1 MSANGGIMV
10 NPVRSAHWFAGT
22 LLALAV
28 LPSRAADHAEAPTAT
43 ADPAADIADV
53 FLFRAAGKLV
63 AAVTFSGAPAPRTRV
78 DGATGRF
85 NRDMLYTFHIDRDR
99 DAVEDVRIFA
109 RFGQNSLGQWGVE
122 LENVPGA
129 GARYLFGPVEQ
140 VATAPNGLR
149 FYAGLRDDPFFFD
162 AQGFNATLASF
173 GDDSAPDGRVLITNT
188 RDSFANRNVTVIIFE
203 MDLAAATGGSAEIYF
218 WGTSARIP
226 P

>member
-1 MSANGGIMV
+1 MIS
-10 NPVRSAHWFAGT
+10 PVRGAHWLAGT
-22 LLALAV
+22 LLAIAV

-43 ADPAADIADV
+43 SDPAADIADV
-53 FLFRAAGKLV
+53 FLFRAAGKLA

-78 DGATGRF
+78 DSAAGRF
-85 NRDMLYTFHIDRDR
+85 DRNMLYTFHIDRDR
-99 DAVEDVRIFA
+99 DAIEELRIFA
-109 RFGQNSLGQWGVE
+109 RFGQNSAGEWGVE

-140 VATAPNGLR
+140 VVTAPNGLR

-173 GDDSAPDGRVLITNT
+173 GDDSAPDGQVLITNT

-203 MDLAAATGGSAEIYF
+203 MDLAAAMGGSAEIYF

>member
-1 MSANGGIMV
+1 M
-10 NPVRSAHWFAGT
+10 AHGRRALHCIGWIV
-22 LLALAV
+22 LALAV
-28 LPSRAADHAEAPTAT
+28 APAPAADHAEAPTAT

-53 FLFRAAGKLV
+53 FLFRAGGKLV
-63 AAVTFSGAPAPRTRV
+63 ASVTFSGAPAPRTRV
-78 DGATGRF
+78 DGVTGRF
-85 NRDMLYTFHIDRDR
+85 DRDVLYSFHIDRDR
-99 DAVEDVRIFA
+99 DAIQDHTIHA
-109 RFGQNSLGQWGVE
+109 RFGQNNLGEWGVE

-140 VATAPNGLR
+140 VVTAPNGLR

-173 GDDSAPDGRVLITNT
+173 GDDSAPDGQVLITNT

-203 MDLAAATGGSAEIYF
+203 MDLAAATAGSPEIYF

>member
-1 MSANGGIMV
+1 MNRPMRGV
-10 NPVRSAHWFAGT
+10 PT
-22 LLALAV
+22 LVSLTLAALAV
-28 LPSRAADHAEAPTAT
+28 LPGLAADHAEAPTAT

-63 AAVTFSGAPAPRTRV
+63 ASVTFSGAPAPRTRV

-85 NRDMLYTFHIDRDR
+85 DRDVLYAFHLDRNR
-99 DAVEDVRIFA
+99 DAVEDHRIYA
-109 RFGQNSLGQWGVE
+109 RFGQNGLGQWGVE
-122 LENVPGA
+122 LENLPGA

-140 VATAPNGLR
+140 VVTAPNGLR

-162 AQGFNATLASF
+162 AEGFNATLGSF
-173 GDDSAPDGRVLITNT
+173 GDDTASDGTVQIINT

-203 MDLAAATGGSAEIYF
+203 MDLEAATAGSPEIYF

>member
-1 MSANGGIMV
+1 MGRDPRA
-10 NPVRSAHWFAGT
+10 FARIAWIV
-22 LLALAV
+22 LALAAV
-28 LPSRAADHAEAPTAT
+28 PTRAADHAEAPIAT

-53 FLFRAAGKLV
+53 FLFRAAGRLV
-63 AAVTFSGAPAPRTRV
+63 AAITFSGAPAPRTRV

-85 NRDMLYTFHIDRDR
+85 DRNTLYSFHIDRDR
-99 DAVEDVRIFA
+99 DAVPDHTIHA
-109 RFGQNSLGQWGVE
+109 RFGQNGVGAWGVE
-122 LENVPGA
+122 LEHVPGA

-140 VATAPNGLR
+140 VITAPNGLR

-173 GDDSAPDGRVLITNT
+173 GDDSAPDGQVLITNT

-203 MDLAAATGGSAEIYF
+203 MDLVAAAAGSGEIYF

>member
-1 MSANGGIMV
+1 MNG
-10 NPVRSAHWFAGT
+10 RARGT
-22 LLALAV
+22 RWLVAAMLTLGAV
-28 LPSRAADHAEAPTAT
+28 PSPGADHAEAPTAT

-63 AAVTFSGAPAPRTRV
+63 AAVTFSGAPAPRARV
-78 DGATGRF
+78 DGASGRYD
-85 NRDMLYTFHIDRDR
+85 RDVLYTFHLDQNR
-99 DAVEDVRIFA
+99 DAVADVRIHA

-140 VATAPNGLR
+140 VVTAPNGLR

-173 GDDSAPDGRVLITNT
+173 GDDSAPDGQVLITNT
-188 RDSFANRNVTVIIFE
+188 RDSFAGRNVTVIIFE

-218 WGTSARIP
+218 WGTTARIP

>member
-1 MSANGGIMV
+1 MDGCA
-10 NPVRSAHWFAGT
+10 RGT
-22 LLALAV
+22 GWLVAAMLALGA
-28 LPSRAADHAEAPTAT
+28 PATPAADHAEAPTAT

-63 AAVTFSGAPAPRTRV
+63 AVVTFSGAPAPRTRV
-78 DGATGRF
+78 DGATGRYD
-85 NRDMLYTFHIDRDR
+85 RDVLYTFHIDRDR
-99 DAVEDVRIFA
+99 DAVEDVRIHA
-109 RFGQNSLGQWGVE
+109 RFGQDTLGQWGVE

-140 VATAPNGLR
+140 VVTAPNGLR

-173 GDDSAPDGRVLITNT
+173 GDDSAPDGQVLITST
-188 RDSFANRNVTVIIFE
+188 RDSFADRNVTVVIFE
-203 MDLAAATGGSAEIYF
+203 MDLAAATAGSPEIYF
-218 WGTSARIP
+218 WGTTARIP

>member
-1 MSANGGIMV
+1 MNG
-10 NPVRSAHWFAGT
+10 PVRFACWTFGT
-22 LLALAV
+22 MLVLAPWPA
-28 LPSRAADHAEAPTAT
+28 PAADHAEAPTAT

-85 NRDMLYTFHIDRDR
+85 DRDVLYTFHIDRDR
-99 DAVEDVRIFA
+99 DAVADIRVDA
-109 RFGQNSLGQWGVE
+109 RFGQNGLGQWGVE

-140 VATAPNGLR
+140 VVTAPGGLR

-173 GDDSAPDGRVLITNT
+173 GDDSAPDGQVLITST
-188 RDSFANRNVTVIIFE
+188 RDSFADRNVTVIIFE

-218 WGTSARIP
+218 WGTTARIP

>member
-1 MSANGGIMV
+1 MNARLGVIL
-10 NPVRSAHWFAGT
+10 AFA
-22 LLALAV
+22 ALPA
-28 LPSRAADHAEAPTAT
+28 LAADHVEAPTAT

-53 FLFRAAGKLV
+53 FLFRSADKLV

-85 NRDMLYTFHIDRDR
+85 DRNLLYSFHIDRDR
-99 DAVEDVRIFA
+99 DALADHSIHA
-109 RFGQNSLGQWGVE
+109 RFGQDSTGAWGVE

-140 VATAPNGLR
+140 VVTAPNGLR

-173 GDDSAPDGRVLITNT
+173 GDDSAPDGQVLITNT
-188 RDSFANRNVTVIIFE
+188 RDSFANRNVTVIVFE
-203 MDLAAATGGSAEIYF
+203 MDLAAATAGSPEIYF
-218 WGTSARIP
+218 WGTSARIAP
-226 P
+226 

>member
-1 MSANGGIMV
+1 MNEHA
-10 NPVRSAHWFAGT
+10 RSTGWLVAAM
-22 LLALAV
+22 LALGA
-28 LPSRAADHAEAPTAT
+28 PGSPAADHAEAPTAT

-78 DGATGRF
+78 DGATGRYD
-85 NRDMLYTFHIDRDR
+85 RDVLYTFHIDRDR
-99 DAVEDVRIFA
+99 DAVADVRIHA

-140 VATAPNGLR
+140 VVTANGLR

-173 GDDSAPDGRVLITNT
+173 GDDSAPDGQVLITST

-203 MDLAAATGGSAEIYF
+203 MDLAAATAGSPELYF
-218 WGTSARIP
+218 WGTTARIP

>member
-1 MSANGGIMV
+1 
-10 NPVRSAHWFAGT
+10 
-22 LLALAV
+22 V
-28 LPSRAADHAEAPTAT
+28 LYS
-43 ADPAADIADV
+43 
-53 FLFRAAGKLV
+53 
-63 AAVTFSGAPAPRTRV
+63 
-78 DGATGRF
+78 
-85 NRDMLYTFHIDRDR
+85 FHIDRDR
-99 DAVEDVRIFA
+99 DAVADHSIHA

-140 VATAPNGLR
+140 VVTANGLR

-173 GDDSAPDGRVLITNT
+173 GDDSAPDGQVLITNT
-188 RDSFANRNVTVIIFE
+188 RDSFANRNVTVIVFE
-203 MDLAAATGGSAEIYF
+203 MDLDAAFGGSSELYF

>member
-1 MSANGGIMV
+1 MSRM
-10 NPVRSAHWFAGT
+10 T
-22 LLALAV
+22 LRRVGVVLALVAGCAG
-28 LPSRAADHAEAPTAT
+28 AADHAEAPTAT

-63 AAVTFSGAPAPRTRV
+63 GAVTFSGAPAPRERV
-78 DGATGRF
+78 DGAAGRF
-85 NRDMLYTFHIDRDR
+85 DRDVIYTFQIDRDR
-99 DAVEDVRIFA
+99 DAVPDHTIQA

-129 GARYLFGPVEQ
+129 GARYVFGPVEQ
-140 VATAPNGLR
+140 VVTMPSGLR

-173 GDDSAPDGRVLITNT
+173 GDASAPDGQVLITNT
-188 RDSFANRNVTVIIFE
+188 RDSFGERNVTVIAFE
-203 MDLAAATGGSAEIYF
+203 MDLAAAAGGSREIYF
-218 WGTSARIP
+218 WGTTARIP

>member
-1 MSANGGIMV
+1 M
-10 NPVRSAHWFAGT
+10 
-22 LLALAV
+22 
-28 LPSRAADHAEAPTAT
+28 
-43 ADPAADIADV
+43 

-85 NRDMLYTFHIDRDR
+85 DRDVLYSFQIDRNR
-99 DAVEDVRIFA
+99 DAVQDHTIHA
-109 RFGQNSLGQWGVE
+109 RFGQNGAGEWGVE

-140 VATAPNGLR
+140 VVTAPNGLR

-173 GDDSAPDGRVLITNT
+173 GDDSAPDGQVLITNT
-188 RDSFANRNVTVIIFE
+188 RDSFANRNVTVIVFE
-203 MDLAAATGGSAEIYF
+203 MDLAAATAGSPEIYF
-218 WGTSARIP
+218 WGTSARIVP
-226 P
+226 

>member
-1 MSANGGIMV
+1 M
-10 NPVRSAHWFAGT
+10 AHGPRALPRIAWIA
-22 LLALAV
+22 LALAV
-28 LPSRAADHAEAPTAT
+28 MPAPAADHAEAPTAT

-85 NRDMLYTFHIDRDR
+85 NRDVLYSFHIDRDL
-99 DAVEDVRIFA
+99 DAVEDHTIYA
-109 RFGQNSLGQWGVE
+109 RFGQDGTGAWGVE

-129 GARYLFGPVEQ
+129 GARYIFGPVEQ
-140 VATAPNGLR
+140 VTTVSGLR

-162 AQGFNATLASF
+162 TQGFNATLASF
-173 GDDSAPDGRVLITNT
+173 GDDSAPNGQVLITNT
-188 RDSFANRNVTVIIFE
+188 RDSFANRNVTVIVFE
-203 MDLAAATGGSAEIYF
+203 MDLDAAVAGSPEIYF